1 MPPNEN
7 QNQDQNQEQNIT
19 EIAKSPFAINSQLPP
34 ATYTPVMPSALPN
47 NPSHKKIIISILVI
61 FLIVVGVSAVFYH
74 KLFQKASSLYFY
86 SNSSGSSL
94 IVEDSAQKTIAKFTP
109 QNQLNQVGVL
119 DRNSQA
125 TLVGEQSP
133 NLFFNNEY
141 IVNNTGLVNKLP
153 PSVVS
158 PQFLGTN
165 KSIQEPVIQQF
176 LGYSGDL
183 IENHCQYN
191 AAHYIEAC
199 NIYDVSLKS
208 GSFKTVGSF
217 PVPNLGSSQQ
227 NALPPYDL
235 YILGVSPKNIVYV
248 IYVTSL
254 NNNAATIDLEE
265 INVSDSKV
273 VKIVKINNIDSSI
286 VGFGL
291 ADRYGIPFSLS
302 SNFGW
307 FAYTSQIGEN
317 GIYITNLT
325 SGKTKKLSVPQGSS
339 SVPSISG
346 VQVVAL
352 SPDGSKVAFVNMK
365 GDLTPGSVY
374 TEYIAYINVVDG
386 KVTNIYT
393 NSATYSN
400 DFKLMGWSKN
410 NTIAFLS
417 YAGKPNFFN
426 YFNLKTSKISQIPA
440 PKGYFLVVH
449 DLSYGSMNYL
459 TQDQLN

>member
-1 MPPNEN
+1 MPPNEDQN
-7 QNQDQNQEQNIT
+7 QNQNQEINIA
-19 EIAKSPFAINSQLPP
+19 EVANSPFDIKSQLPP
-34 ATYTPVMPSALPN
+34 EAYNPVMPSTLPN
-47 NPSHKKIIISILVI
+47 KPGHKKMIISILVI
-61 FLIVVGVSAVFYH
+61 FLIVVGVSVVFYL
-74 KLFQKASSLYFY
+74 KLFQKSSSLYFY
-86 SNSSGSSL
+86 SNMSGSSL
-94 IVEDSAQKTIAKFTP
+94 IVEDSAQKTITKFTP
-109 QNQLNQVGVL
+109 QNQLNLVGVL

-153 PSVVS
+153 SSVVS
-158 PQFLGTN
+158 PQFLGSN
-165 KSIQEPVIQQF
+165 KSIQEPAIQQF

-191 AAHYIEAC
+191 AANYIEAC
-199 NIYDVSLKS
+199 NIYDVNLKS
-208 GSFKTVGSF
+208 GSFKTIGSF

-254 NNNAATIDLEE
+254 NNTAATVDLEE
-265 INVSDSKV
+265 INVSDDRV
-273 VKIVKINNIDSSI
+273 VKIVKINNIDSSM
-286 VGFGL
+286 VGL
-291 ADRYGIPFSLS
+291 DHADTYAIPFSLS

-307 FAYTSQIGEN
+307 FAYTSQNGEN

-325 SGKTKKLSVPQGSS
+325 SGKTKKLSVPQSS
-339 SVPSISG
+339 SSFPSISG
-346 VQVVAL
+346 VQDVAL
-352 SPDGSKVAFVNMK
+352 SPDGSKVAFVNIK
-365 GDLTPGSVY
+365 GNLAPGAAD
-374 TEYIAYINVVDG
+374 TEYIAYINVADG
-386 KVTNIYT
+386 NVTKIYT
-393 NSATYSN
+393 SSDDAY
-400 DFKLMGWSKN
+400 KLMGWLRN

-426 YFNLKTSKISQIPA
+426 YFSLKTSKISQIPA

-459 TQDQLN
+459 AQVQRLY